1 MPISECSP
9 RKIQS
14 KLKSNLDKVTLA
26 KAIFKAK
33 TFQKPTVSLQAM
45 PVIRYIAKPLT
56 FNTMLFFSNNNIKY
70 KFKTCQSQNH

>member
-14 KLKSNLDKVTLA
+14 KLKSNIDKVTLA

-33 TFQKPTVSLQAM
+33 TFQKPTVSMQ
-45 PVIRYIAKPLT
+45 
-56 FNTMLFFSNNNIKY
+56 TMLANNLYN
-70 KFKTCQSQNH
+70 